1 MGSSEAINSLPFL
14 LTLGITGMI
23 MLVTFII
30 VFFIVYQRRLLQ
42 QQLTTQQMEVS
53 YQKELLTAGILAQ
66 EAERKR
72 MAIELHDSI
81 GGLLSAAKIYV
92 SNVSQELAAPQF
104 LLFKEKALQALTE
117 NIQEVRTIT
126 NDLLPQSL
134 ERLGIVS
141 ATRGLMEKLQELKQI
156 QVNLQAN
163 AEERFEG
170 DREKALFR
178 ILQELVHNALKY
190 SEAKNVAI
198 HFKFSDTQLMVQYQD
213 DGQGFDRAAYEQRSG
228 HKSFGLKNIER
239 HMAFLNGELDYKT
252 SPGNGVAVNL
262 TLPLSAVKLLETHG
276 NTH

>member
-23 MLVTFII
+23 ILVTFII
-30 VFFIVYQRRLLQ
+30 IFFIVYQRRLLQ
-42 QQLTTQQMEVS
+42 QQLATQRMEVS

-72 MAIELHDSI
+72 IAIELHDSI

-141 ATRGLMEKLQELKQI
+141 ATRGLLEKLEELKQI
-156 QVNLQAN
+156 KIDLQAN

-178 ILQELVHNALKY
+178 ILQELVNNALKY
-190 SEAKNVAI
+190 SEAKHVAI
-198 HFKFSDTQLMVQYQD
+198 HFQFSNAQLLVQYQD
-213 DGQGFDRAAYEQRSG
+213 DGQGFDRAAYSQRQD
-228 HKSFGLKNIER
+228 KSFGLKNIER
-239 HMAFLNGELDYKT
+239 HLAFLNGELDYKT
-252 SPGNGVAVNL
+252 SPGNGVEVNL
-262 TLPLSAVKLLETHG
+262 NLPLHAVKLVETHG

>member
-53 YQKELLTAGILAQ
+53 YQKELLIAGILAQ

-92 SNVSQELAAPQF
+92 SNVSQELATPQF

-141 ATRGLMEKLQELKQI
+141 ATRGLLEKLEELKQI
-156 QVNLQAN
+156 KIELQAN

-178 ILQELVHNALKY
+178 ILQELVHNTLKY
-190 SEAKNVAI
+190 SEAKNVNI
-198 HFKFSDTQLMVQYQD
+198 HFWFSDTQLLVHYQD
-213 DGQGFDRAAYEQRSG
+213 DGQGFDREAYELRQD
-228 HKSFGLKNIER
+228 KSYGLKNIKR

-252 SPGNGVAVNL
+252 SPGNGVVVRLNVPIN
-262 TLPLSAVKLLETHG
+262 TLKLVKTHG
-276 NTH
+276 NAH

>member
-1 MGSSEAINSLPFL
+1 MGSTEAINNLSFQI
-14 LTLGITGMI
+14 TFGIVAMVL
-23 MLVTFII
+23 LVTFII

-53 YQKELLTAGILAQ
+53 YQKELLTAGVLAQ

-92 SNVSQELAAPQF
+92 SNVSQELAESQF

-141 ATRGLMEKLQELKQI
+141 ATRGLMEKLEELKQI
-156 QVNLQAN
+156 KVDLQAN
-163 AEERFEG
+163 AEQRFEG

-178 ILQELVHNALKY
+178 VLQELVHNALKY
-190 SEAKNVAI
+190 SEAKNVTI
-198 HFKFSDTQLMVQYQD
+198 HFLFSDSQLLVQYHD
-213 DGQGFDRAAYEQRSG
+213 DGRGFDRAAYALRQD
-228 HKSFGLKNIER
+228 KSYGLKNIER
-239 HMAFLNGELDYKT
+239 HMAFLNGQLNYTT
-252 SPGNGVAVNL
+252 SPGNGVAVSLNL
-262 TLPLSAVKLLETHG
+262 PINALKETHE

>member
-1 MGSSEAINSLPFL
+1 VL
-14 LTLGITGMI
+14 L
-23 MLVTFII
+23 VSFII

-42 QQLTTQQMEVS
+42 QQLSSQQMEVS

-92 SNVSQELAAPQF
+92 SNVSQELATSQF

-141 ATRGLMEKLQELKQI
+141 ATRGLMEKLEELKHI
-156 QVNLQAN
+156 RIDLQAN

-178 ILQELVHNALKY
+178 VLQELVHNALKY
-190 SEAKNVAI
+190 SEAKNVTI
-198 HFKFSDTQLMVQYQD
+198 HFQFNDTQLIVNYLD
-213 DGQGFDRAAYEQRSG
+213 DGQGFDRNAHDQRPD
-228 HKSFGLKNIER
+228 KSFGLKNIER
-239 HMAFLNGELDYKT
+239 HMAFLNGELEYKT
-252 SPGNGVAVNL
+252 SPGNGVEVNL
-262 TLPLSAVKLLETHG
+262 SLPTNAVKLVKTHG

>member
-1 MGSSEAINSLPFL
+1 MGSTEAINNLSFQI
-14 LTLGITGMI
+14 TFGIVAMVL
-23 MLVTFII
+23 LVTFII

-53 YQKELLTAGILAQ
+53 YQKELLTAGVLAQ

-92 SNVSQELAAPQF
+92 SNVSQELAAAQF

-117 NIQEVRTIT
+117 NIQEIRTIT

-141 ATRGLMEKLQELKQI
+141 ATRGLMEKLEELKQMKI
-156 QVNLQAN
+156 DLQAN
-163 AEERFEG
+163 AEQRFEG

-178 ILQELVHNALKY
+178 VLQELVHNALKY
-190 SEAKNVAI
+190 SEAKNVTI
-198 HFKFSDTQLMVQYQD
+198 HFLFSDSQLLVQYHD
-213 DGQGFDRAAYEQRSG
+213 DGQGFDRAAYAQRQD
-228 HKSFGLKNIER
+228 KSYGLKNIER
-239 HMAFLNGELDYKT
+239 HMAFLNGELNYTT
-252 SPGNGVAVNL
+252 SPGNGVAVSLN
-262 TLPLSAVKLLETHG
+262 LPLNTLKETHE

>member
-1 MGSSEAINSLPFL
+1 
-14 LTLGITGMI
+14 
-23 MLVTFII
+23 
-30 VFFIVYQRRLLQ
+30 
-42 QQLTTQQMEVS
+42 MEVS

-92 SNVSQELAAPQF
+92 SNVSQELAAAQF

-156 QVNLQAN
+156 KIDLQAN
-163 AEERFEG
+163 TEQRFEG

-190 SEAKNVAI
+190 SEATHVAI
-198 HFKFSDTQLMVQYQD
+198 HFQFSDTQLMVQYQD
-213 DGQGFDRAAYEQRSG
+213 DGQGFDRTAYEQRPDN
-228 HKSFGLKNIER
+228 KSFGLKNIER
-239 HMAFLNGELDYKT
+239 HMAFLNGELNYET
-252 SPGNGVAVNL
+252 SPGNGVEVNL
-262 TLPLSAVKLLETHG
+262 NLPLKTVKQIEPHG

>member
-1 MGSSEAINSLPFL
+1 
-14 LTLGITGMI
+14 
-23 MLVTFII
+23 
-30 VFFIVYQRRLLQ
+30 
-42 QQLTTQQMEVS
+42 MEVS

-72 MAIELHDSI
+72 VAIELHDSI

-92 SNVSQELAAPQF
+92 SNVSQDLAAAQF

-117 NIQEVRTIT
+117 NIKEVRTIT

-141 ATRGLMEKLQELKQI
+141 ATRGLLEKLEELKQI
-156 QVNLQAN
+156 KIELQAN

-178 ILQELVHNALKY
+178 VLQELTHNALKY
-190 SEAKNVAI
+190 SEAKNVTI
-198 HFKFSDTQLMVQYQD
+198 HFEFSITQLMVHYQD
-213 DGQGFDRAAYEQRSG
+213 DGQGFDREAYELRPD
-228 HKSFGLKNIER
+228 KSYGLKNIER

-252 SPGNGVAVNL
+252 SPGNGVV
-262 TLPLSAVKLLETHG
+262 VKLNIPINTVKLEKTHE
-276 NTH
+276 NAH

>member
-1 MGSSEAINSLPFL
+1 MEA
-14 LTLGITGMI
+14 
-23 MLVTFII
+23 
-30 VFFIVYQRRLLQ
+30 
-42 QQLTTQQMEVS
+42 E

-81 GGLLSAAKIYV
+81 GGLLSATKIYV
-92 SNVSQELAAPQF
+92 SNVSQELDAGQF
-104 LLFKEKALQALTE
+104 SLFKTKALQTLNE

-141 ATRGLMEKLQELKQI
+141 ATRSLMEKLQELKQM
-156 QVNLQAN
+156 QVDLQAN
-163 AEERFEG
+163 AEERFDG

-178 ILQELVHNALKY
+178 ILQELINNALKY

-198 HFKFSDTQLMVQYQD
+198 HFRFSDTQLLVQYQD
-213 DGQGFDRAAYEQRSG
+213 DGQGFDRAAYEQRPG
-228 HKSFGLKNIER
+228 RKSFGLKNMESR
-239 HMAFLNGELDYKT
+239 TAFLKGKINYET
-252 SPGNGVAVNL
+252 SPGNGVKVKL
-262 TLPLSAVKLLETHG
+262 SLPLNVESDG

>member
-1 MGSSEAINSLPFL
+1 MGPSEAINNLSFQ
-14 LTLGITGMI
+14 LTFGITGMVL
-23 MLVTFII
+23 LVAFII
-30 VFFIVYQRRLLQ
+30 IFFIVYQRRLLQ
-42 QQLTTQQMEVS
+42 QQLSSQQMEVS

-104 LLFKEKALQALTE
+104 SLFKEKALQALTE

-141 ATRGLMEKLQELKQI
+141 ATRGLLEKLEELKQI
-156 QVNLQAN
+156 KVDLQAN
-163 AEERFEG
+163 VEERFEG

-198 HFKFSDTQLMVQYQD
+198 HFQFSDTQLMVQYQD
-213 DGQGFDRAAYEQRSG
+213 DGQGFDRAAYEQRPG
-228 HKSFGLKNIER
+228 RKSFGLKNMER
-239 HMAFLNGELDYKT
+239 HMAFLNGELNYET
-252 SPGNGVAVNL
+252 SPGNGVEVNL
-262 TLPLSAVKLLETHG
+262 NLPINAIKQVETHG

>member
-23 MLVTFII
+23 MLVSFII

-42 QQLTTQQMEVS
+42 QQLTSQQMEVS
-53 YQKELLTAGILAQ
+53 YQKELLSAGILAQ

-141 ATRGLMEKLQELKQI
+141 ATQELLEKLGELKQME
-156 QVNLQAN
+156 VNFQTN

-170 DREKALFR
+170 EREKALFR
-178 ILQELVHNALKY
+178 ILQELVHNAIKH
-190 SEAKNVAI
+190 SNAEQVDVI
-198 HFKFSDTQLMVQYQD
+198 FHFEEERLLVQYQD
-213 DGQGFDRAAYEQRSG
+213 DGQGFDRKAYEEKPGR
-228 HKSFGLKNIER
+228 KSFGLKNMESRI
-239 HMAFLNGELDYKT
+239 AFLKGQINFT
-252 SPGNGVAVNL
+252 TAPGKGVQVKLN
-262 TLPLSAVKLLETHG
+262 LPLRDEKFATNDG
-276 NTH
+276 NTN